1 MTYKKIMFGLFLGH
15 EIIVKGI
22 LGHYLFRKS
31 LRNQIYTNFLVG
43 KDRKYRK
50 WKITNYNITNAK

>member
-1 MTYKKIMFGLFLGH
+1 MFGLFLGH
-15 EIIVKGI
+15 EIIVKEI

-31 LRNQIYTNFLVG
+31 LRNQIYTNFLLG
-43 KDRKYRK
+43 KSRKYKR

>member
-22 LGHYLFRKS
+22 LGQIDDFELLKVLEIKHIQTS
-31 LRNQIYTNFLVG
+31 LWEKVV
-43 KDRKYRK
+43 
-50 WKITNYNITNAK
+50 NIEDGR